1 MIIGTA
7 GHIDHGK
14 STLVTALTGTPMDR
28 LREERQRGITIELNF
43 ASLRLEGIAPIGIVD
58 VPGHEDFVRTMV
70 AGASGIDLVLLVIDA
85 GEGIRPQTLE
95 HLTVVEQLGVPRG
108 IPVLTKVDLVDADWL
123 ALVRA
128 EVEDRLSV
136 SPVSFGTPV
145 EVSAVTGIG
154 LDVLRGRIAE
164 EAARP
169 SPRPPEDLFRLPVD
183 RTFSLAGVGTVV
195 TGTVWSGS
203 LSIGDAVTLLPGGAQ
218 GKVRSIESFGQ
229 PTTTASPGARA
240 ALGLGGISR
249 EQAPRGTVVVA
260 GRWPWTATR
269 AVDVV
274 ITLSAD
280 APAPLTR
287 RSRVRV
293 HHGTAE
299 VMARVYPREDIL
311 PGGRGPAR
319 LALEEPL
326 VVRGSDRLVLRRF
339 SPVVTI
345 GGGMVIDP
353 SPPHRSRWPVELL
366 DPDPLR
372 QLVGLIYR
380 RPSGV
385 TADGAVI
392 LSGISSDT
400 IGAALEAMPELLT
413 VGDRWILRSRFDS
426 AGRKLVGLVEEYH
439 LAHPALPGIS
449 LETLRSQLAATGWVV
464 DALVARFEADG
475 HLRRDRGAIV
485 RSGFSPSAG
494 GGEGEVTRV
503 VEAIRA
509 AGLEPPTTSELGG
522 LGLTDL
528 AGALRMAASRG
539 LIEAVEWD
547 RHYARETLDRVTA
560 VLRDVG
566 AQGEIVPAAVREQL
580 GLSRRFLIP
589 LLEWADRTGVTRR
602 GAEGRRTLA

>member
-1 MIIGTA
+1 
-7 GHIDHGK
+7 
-14 STLVTALTGTPMDR
+14 MDR

-43 ASLRLEGIAPIGIVD
+43 ASLRLDGLAPIGIVD

-85 GEGIRPQTLE
+85 AEGIRPQTLE

-108 IPVLTKVDLVDADWL
+108 IPVLSKVDLVDSDWL
-123 ALVRA
+123 ALVRN

-145 EVSAVTGIG
+145 EVSAVTGVG
-154 LDVLRGRIAE
+154 LDLLRDRIAE
-164 EAARP
+164 EAAGP
-169 SPRPPEDLFRLPVD
+169 SPRPPDTVFRLPVD
-183 RTFSLAGVGTVV
+183 RAFSLAGVGTVV

-203 LSIGDAVTLLPGGAQ
+203 LSVGDAVTLLPGGAK
-218 GKVRSIESFGQ
+218 GKVRTIESFGQ
-229 PTTTASPGARA
+229 PTTTALPGARA
-240 ALGLGGISR
+240 ALGLGGIGR
-249 EQAPRGTVVVA
+249 EESPRGTMVVA
-260 GRWPWTATR
+260 GRWPWTPAR
-269 AVDVV
+269 ALDAV

-326 VVRGSDRLVLRRF
+326 VARGSDRLVLRRY
-339 SPVVTI
+339 SPVETI
-345 GGGMVIDP
+345 GGGVVIDP
-353 SPPHRSRWPVELL
+353 SPPRRSGWPAELL
-366 DPDPLR
+366 DPDPRRRLA
-372 QLVGLIYR
+372 GLIDR

-385 TADGAVI
+385 TADAAVI
-392 LSGISSDT
+392 LSGISPDS
-400 IGAALEAMPELLT
+400 IGAALKSLPEL
-413 VGDRWILRSRFDS
+413 VAVADRWILRSRFDS
-426 AGRKLVGLVEEYH
+426 TGHRLIGMVEQYH
-439 LAHPALPGIS
+439 LAYPALPGIS
-449 LETLRSQLAATGWVV
+449 LETLRSQLAGTGWVV
-464 DALVARFEADG
+464 DALVARFADDG
-475 HLRRDRGAIV
+475 LLRRDRGAV
-485 RSGFSPSAG
+485 ARSGFAPSAG
-494 GGEGEVTRV
+494 GGEREVTRL
-503 VEAIRA
+503 VEEIRA
-509 AGLEPPTTSELGG
+509 AGLEPLTTAELGG

-539 LIEAVEWD
+539 LIEAVERD
-547 RHYARETLDRVTA
+547 RYYAREALDQVA
-560 VLRDVG
+560 GVLRLVG

-602 GAEGRRTLA
+602 DAEGRRTLV